1 MKWFTKELK
10 IALATIV
17 AGIFVYVGINF
28 LKGINLFQSNNT
40 YFVKF
45 KDVNGLVV
53 SNPVLVNGYPVGV
66 VRNIHY
72 DYKQAE
78 YVVVEIEINDQMRIP
93 VGTTAELDSELMG
106 GVKMLL
112 NLGAN
117 PTQHIQQGDTL
128 VGMPGS
134 GAMAQLQNALPDVL
148 AILPKLDSIVTNIQ
162 NITADPSL
170 MQTLRNAE
178 QLTAQLNTS
187 AQQLNDFLGND
198 LKSMSVKLDN
208 TLGNAETFSKELAT
222 LDLQKTINS
231 VDQTL
236 ADVKTFSTNLNTF
249 TTNLNNTALEL
260 DRKIKGKDNSLGL
273 LLNDR
278 LLYDNIN
285 STIADADSLVID
297 LKAHPKRYVH
307 FSVFGRK
314 EK

>member
-1 MKWFTKELK
+1 
-10 IALATIV
+10 
-17 AGIFVYVGINF
+17 
-28 LKGINLFQSNNT
+28 
-40 YFVKF
+40 
-45 KDVNGLVV
+45 
-53 SNPVLVNGYPVGV
+53 
-66 VRNIHY
+66 
-72 DYKQAE
+72 
-78 YVVVEIEINDQMRIP
+78 
-93 VGTTAELDSELMG
+93 
-106 GVKMLL
+106 
-112 NLGAN
+112 
-117 PTQHIQQGDTL
+117 
-128 VGMPGS
+128 
-134 GAMAQLQNALPDVL
+134 
-148 AILPKLDSIVTNIQ
+148 
-162 NITADPSL
+162 

-260 DRKIKGKDNSLGL
+260 DRKINGKDNSLGL

-278 LLYDNIN
+278 SLYDNIN